1 MTKQEVEVAGVPK
14 RYQKFTEDY
23 PQVAEAYEK
32 LGESVHNAGPL
43 DSKTRALIKLAISL
57 GARMEGA
64 VHSHTRKALKAGL
77 TNEEIRHAVM
87 LAMPTLGLPSTMAGM
102 SWVDDILDAAEK
114 DKPAGMK
121 EKP

>member
-1 MTKQEVEVAGVPK
+1 MAGVPK

-32 LGESVHNAGPL
+32 LGEAVHEAGPL
-43 DSKTRALIKLAISL
+43 EAKTRALVKLTISV

-77 TNEEIRHAVM
+77 SHEEIRHAVM
-87 LAMPTLGLPSTMAGM
+87 LALPTLGLPSTMAAM
-102 SWVDDILDAAEK
+102 SWVDDVLEAPE
-114 DKPAGMK
+114 K
-121 EKP
+121 EKSLEIKH